1 MKNKTG
7 KTLLIQADAVSLNGY
22 SFCDLTMS
30 DEVAAYSTGV
40 INLSVDSFDFDLVS
54 NIYSIKS
61 IGGQFRIIDDDSW
74 DSYDAVFKNVRL
86 DGKGI
91 ASKPSFN
98 KGKLVYSDSKCAI
111 YYRNIEKSKY
121 DDSEAEMY
129 FYVENKTNKTLLIQ
143 ADAISVNGYS
153 HNDLTMSDPVLAQ
166 TIGIINLSVDDFN
179 FSSININNIKT
190 LGGQFNI
197 IDDATWDSYDAVFTN
212 VSVK

>member
-1 MKNKTG
+1 
-7 KTLLIQADAVSLNGY
+7 
-22 SFCDLTMS
+22 
-30 DEVAAYSTGV
+30 
-40 INLSVDSFDFDLVS
+40 
-54 NIYSIKS
+54 
-61 IGGQFRIIDDDSW
+61 
-74 DSYDAVFKNVRL
+74 
-86 DGKGI
+86 
-91 ASKPSFN
+91 
-98 KGKLVYSDSKCAI
+98 
-111 YYRNIEKSKY
+111 
-121 DDSEAEMY
+121 MY

-197 IDDATWDSYDAVFTN
+197 IDDATWDSYDAIFTN